1 MAKFLNTTGVSY
13 HLEELIKGTKDR
25 LILIS
30 PYLQFHNRIKDN
42 IGNLIVQKRDV
53 RIIYRENKLKVE
65 ESNWLEGLIGVRTS
79 VCSTLHAKC
88 YINEKEAIVTSM
100 NLYSFSQQNNDEMG
114 IYITKEQDPE
124 LYHDIAEE
132 VQRLLTIS
140 KEIRVTVTTVDSKV
154 VDKKTDEL
162 KKYSTKKKSSS
173 SKLMKT
179 KELSDKTGITSR
191 KVNSWFVDNKLMY
204 KKDNQWFA
212 TTKGKEQGGVEQD
225 GYYGQEVLWP
235 EEISDLIAKTDL
247 PF

>member
-42 IGNLIVQKRDV
+42 IENLIAQKRDV

-65 ESNWLEGLIGVRTS
+65 EHNWLEGLIGVRTS
-79 VCSTLHAKC
+79 ICSTLHAKC

-114 IYITKEQDPE
+114 IYVTKEQDAE
-124 LYHDIAEE
+124 LYHDISEE

-140 KEIRVTVTTVDSKV
+140 NEIRVSVTKVDRKV
-154 VDKKTDEL
+154 IDEKTDEL
-162 KKYSTKKKSSS
+162 KKYSIKKNSSK

-179 KELSDKTGITSR
+179 KELSEKTGLTSR
-191 KVNSWFVDNKLMY
+191 KVNSWFIDNKLMY
-204 KKDNQWFA
+204 KKDNQWF
-212 TTKGKEQGGVEQD
+212 TTAKGKEQGGVEQD
-225 GYYGQEVLWP
+225 SYYGQEVLWP
-235 EEISDLIAKTDL
+235 EEISDLIEKNDL